1 MVKNPNRKK
10 LQAAETKQ
18 RLYNS
23 AKVLLAKND
32 FNDVSV
38 DSIVQAAGV
47 SKGTFYVHFESK
59 DALLASLLS
68 DHVKS
73 VDLGYRSF
81 LDALPDTMPASE
93 VMLAFIGKIADV
105 LNDDIGYE
113 NMATVYRLQLTS
125 FVETSAVKGY
135 ARELYAMFH
144 SILDRGQRRGEF
156 AIPLSVE
163 ELAKHFVMAIRG
175 LSYEWCIRYPDF
187 DLKAQATEHFK
198 ILLSG
203 IRASRP

>member
-1 MVKNPNRKK
+1 MEEKPNKKK
-10 LQAAETKQ
+10 LQAAETKE

-23 AKVLLAKND
+23 AKMLLAKND
-32 FNDVSV
+32 FHDVTV

-59 DALLASLLS
+59 DALWASLLS
-68 DHVKS
+68 DHVKI

-81 LDALPDTMPASE
+81 LDVLPDTMPASE
-93 VMLAFIGKIADV
+93 VMLAFVSKIADV
-105 LNDDIGYE
+105 LNDEIGCE
-113 NMATVYRLQLTS
+113 NMATIYSLQLTS
-125 FVETSAVKGY
+125 FVETNAVKGY
-135 ARELYAMFH
+135 ARELYAMFR

-156 AIPLSVE
+156 AIPLSLD
-163 ELAKHFVMAIRG
+163 ELTKHFVMAIRG
-175 LSYEWCIRYPDF
+175 LSYEWCIRYPNF